1 MVKRPHMPKTAH
13 AQDRTCPRYGDL
25 IIDRHVA
32 SNAGHAGH
40 DGPLLDP
47 ATRPAAPREDAD
59 ANLAQHRS

>member
-1 MVKRPHMPKTAH
+1 MPKTAH

-40 DGPLLDP
+40 AGHDGPLSDP